1 MQIIEVTEFG
11 VRSAVIRLRRR
22 DSALQFVLYPMIHMA
37 KPAFYTAVT
46 TRLKGADVVV
56 VEGVGGGQRKRSVL
70 VGALT
75 LSYTVLRFN
84 RRAKLVEQDIDYVA
98 LGVPVIRPDVSVED
112 FAASWRRVPLSH
124 RLMMWCAL
132 PFIVV
137 TRLLGGTRMIW
148 SRSMEQNDLPSAA
161 EEDLADWSPRL
172 EAAFGGERDNRLLS
186 ALCRLHEERSGENIE
201 VAVVYGAAHAPAI
214 VHGLTKRYGYRPRSA
229 EWLTVADV

>member
-22 DSALQFVLYPMIHMA
+22 ESALQFVLYPMIHMA

-46 TRLKGADVVV
+46 TRLKRADVVV
-56 VEGVGGGQRKRSVL
+56 VEGVGGGRRKRSVL
-70 VGALT
+70 AGALT

-84 RRAKLVEQDIDYVA
+84 PRAKLVVQDIDYAA
-98 LGVPVIRPDVSVED
+98 LGVPVVRPDVSVED
-112 FAASWRRVPLSH
+112 FAVGWRRVPLSH
-124 RLMMWCAL
+124 RLMMWCVL
-132 PFIVV
+132 PVIVV
-137 TRLLGGTRMIW
+137 MRLFGGTRMIW
-148 SRSMEQNDLPSAA
+148 SRSMEQNDLPSTAD
-161 EEDLADWSPRL
+161 EDLADWSPRL

-201 VAVVYGAAHAPAI
+201 VAVVYGAAHVPAI
-214 VHGLTKRYGYRPRSA
+214 VHGLTKRYGYRPGSA